1 MPPIDEDSTLVY
13 ILLKP
18 YGCCKRWFTTYDVA
32 IIGLCKTKIKV
43 GWCTHVWD
51 NCYWIWC

>member
-18 YGCCKRWFTTYDVA
+18 YGYCKRWFTTYDVA
-32 IIGLCKTKIKV
+32 IIGLCKTKIKL

-51 NCYWIWC
+51 NCY